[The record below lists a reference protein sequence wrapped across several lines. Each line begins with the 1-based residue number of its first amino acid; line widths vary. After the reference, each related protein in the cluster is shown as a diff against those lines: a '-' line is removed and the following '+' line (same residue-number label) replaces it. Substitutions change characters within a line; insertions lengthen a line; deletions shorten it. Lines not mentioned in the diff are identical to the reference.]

1 MGGNLSLAPSAR
13 RTFRLRIVCSLSLV
27 LGAIFLISCAKSA
40 VKPEGIWIGSAKNPS
55 GEQVSFKLEVQREQ
69 DRLIAA
75 LVNGDERI
83 PSTDA
88 SVTGNQLKVRFN
100 FYDAELVATI
110 EGDELRGSFS
120 RQWHKQTLTRE
131 LTAKRQSMAVATVAA
146 AAEGINGDWIM
157 KVGEGQN
164 QRFWR
169 AAFQQKG
176 TEVSGTIIPVTG
188 DWGQMWG
195 TIENGELRLNRFDGI
210 NSRIFRAKLTPDGRL
225 EGIVDLG
232 LRDPVRVAVA
242 ERMTAENKQTV
253 ASLPDPN
260 AYTRMKNPAEAFAFN
275 FPDLDGKPVASTD
288 PRFKNKVV
296 IVTVTGSWCPN
307 CHDEAP
313 VLQEFYDRYKSSGLE
328 VVAFGFEYTGDKQ
341 RDVEQLRIFSKRHGV
356 TYPVLLA
363 GTTEEGDAQRKMPQL
378 VNFGAF
384 PTTIYIGRDGLVK
397 HIHAGFE
404 GKATG
409 ERYTKLKAEM
419 EAMIKEM
426 LESKDPH
433 QEIVE

>member
-1 MGGNLSLAPSAR
+1 MVA
-13 RTFRLRIVCSLSLV
+13 
-27 LGAIFLISCAKSA
+27 
-40 VKPEGIWIGSAKNPS
+40 
-55 GEQVSFKLEVQREQ
+55 FKLEIQREH
-69 DRLIAA
+69 DRLTAA

-83 PSTDA
+83 PATDVSLA
-88 SVTGNQLKVRFN
+88 GNQLKVRFN
-100 FYDAELVATI
+100 FYDAELIATL
-110 EGDELRGSFS
+110 EGDDLRGAFS

-131 LTAKRQSMAVATVAA
+131 LTAKRQAMVVSTASTASAA
-146 AAEGINGDWIM
+146 GISGDWIM

-169 AAFQQKG
+169 AAFHQTG
-176 TEVSGTIIPVTG
+176 TNVSGTIIPVTG

-210 NSRIFRAKLTPDGRL
+210 NSRTFRAKLTADGRL

-232 LRDPVRVAVA
+232 LRDPIRTVVA
-242 ERMTAENKQTV
+242 ERMTAENKQMV

-260 AYTRMKNPAEAFAFN
+260 SYTRMKNPAEPFAFS
-275 FPDLDGKPVASTD
+275 FPDLDGKTVASTD
-288 PRFKNKVV
+288 PQYKNKVV
-296 IVTVTGSWCPN
+296 VVTVTGSWCPN
-307 CHDEAP
+307 CHDESP
-313 VLQEFYDRYKSSGLE
+313 VLQEFYDRYKANGLA
-328 VVAFGFEYTGDKQ
+328 VVALGFEYTGDKQ
-341 RDVEQLRIFSKRHGV
+341 RDAEQLRIFSKRHGV

-378 VNFGAF
+378 ANFGAF

-397 HIHAGFE
+397 HVHAGFE

-409 ERYTKLKAEM
+409 ERFTKLKAEM
-419 EAMIKEM
+419 EGMIKEM

-433 QEIVE
+433 REIVE